1 MAGTR
6 KKAEPKSQSEPS
18 STSSQ
23 GMGRLVYS
31 IDLEDLYIMAA
42 IAGMSRKEMNGM
54 SGDFMAQAMNRG
66 TIAYLIRQEQKKCPS
81 ENYMQTV
88 NRMRRQSAFFEESLS
103 YVSRTDLPRP
113 PLTPDQ
119 SKVYLQSL
127 RERLS
132 ELEAEYAEPGTPEST
147 DPPVG

>member
-42 IAGMSRKEMNGM
+42 ISGMKSNEMNGM
-54 SGDFMAQAMNRG
+54 CGDYMARAMSRG
-66 TIAYLIRQEQKKCPS
+66 SVAYLIRQEQKKCPS

-88 NRMRRQSAFFEESLS
+88 NRMRKQSAFFEESLS